1 MSSTYKAG
9 GVNDWRQLLMHSIAQ
24 SRTADALLMRHRSG
38 ADVAQPAHCGPPLGG
53 FLEAFVRVFHVLLL
67 CSNTAKLRLQQQLDV
82 VQHVLKLSTLCSNPT
97 EQEVSTLAVSMRKK
111 KSGCMTAL
119 ACDLYS
125 QARGHA
131 IDMSHFF
138 ARSSAAQVLH
148 PHTAAIVGKPLK
160 AGGYQT
166 AMAAMHLQ

>member
-1 MSSTYKAG
+1 MSLS
-9 GVNDWRQLLMHSIAQ
+9 S
-24 SRTADALLMRHRSG
+24 
-38 ADVAQPAHCGPPLGG
+38 CPLWFAIGR
-53 FLEAFVRVFHVLLL
+53 FLEAFVRGFHLLML
-67 CSNTAKLRLQQQLDV
+67 CSNAAKLWLQQQLDV
-82 VQHVLKLSTLCSNPT
+82 VQHVLKLSTLCSNST

-125 QARGHA
+125 RGFRGHA

-138 ARSSAAQVLH
+138 ARSSAAQLLH